1 MKAKV
6 LVVEDEEE
14 LAQLTVL
21 YLEREGI
28 AARICLCAEDARAAF
43 REESFDL
50 VLLDINLPGIDGFEF
65 LQELRRTNQVPV
77 MIVSAR
83 ETDEDIIAGLS
94 VGADEFV
101 SKPISPKVLAVRAR
115 ALLRRSR
122 TAGPA
127 VEARNT
133 AAFAG
138 FRLDFDACMLKRG
151 TERIPL
157 SAREF
162 DVLGFLVANAGKT
175 FSPQEIFE
183 QVWNQRYGD
192 PTTIGVYVQRIRKKI
207 EENPKEPR
215 LLETV
220 KGKGYR
226 FDPRFIEEGR

>member
-1 MKAKV
+1 VKAKV

-14 LAQLTVL
+14 LAQLAVL

-28 AARICLCAEDARAAF
+28 DARICLSAEDARAAF
-43 REESFDL
+43 REEAFDL
-50 VLLDINLPGIDGFEF
+50 VLLDINLPGMDGFEF
-65 LQELRRTNQVPV
+65 LQEFRRTSQVPV

-83 ETDEDIIAGLS
+83 EADEDIIAGLS

-101 SKPISPKVLAVRAR
+101 SKPISPRVLAVRAR

-127 VEARNT
+127 EEPRNT
-133 AAFAG
+133 AVFAG
-138 FRLDFDACMLKRG
+138 FSLDFDACMLKRG
-151 TERIPL
+151 AERVPL

-162 DVLGFLVANAGKT
+162 DVLGFLVVNAGKT

-183 QVWNQRYGD
+183 RIWDKRYGD

-207 EENPKEPR
+207 EQNPKEPK

-226 FDPRFIEEGR
+226 FDPRAIEKGR

>member
-14 LAQLTVL
+14 LAQLAVL
-21 YLEREGI
+21 YLEREGLE
-28 AARICLCAEDARAAF
+28 ARVCLSAEDARAAF

-50 VLLDINLPGIDGFEF
+50 VVLDINLPGMDGFEF
-65 LQELRRTNQVPV
+65 LQELRRTSQVPV

-83 ETDEDIIAGLS
+83 EADEDIIAGLS

-101 SKPISPKVLAVRAR
+101 SKPIAPRVLAVRVR

-122 TAGPA
+122 TASPTE
-127 VEARNT
+127 EARNV
-133 AAFAG
+133 ASFAG
-138 FRLDFDACMLKRG
+138 FLLDFDACMLRKG
-151 TERIPL
+151 TDRIPL

-162 DVLGFLVANAGKT
+162 DVLGFLVENAGKT

-183 QVWNQRYGD
+183 RVWGNRYGD

-207 EENPKEPR
+207 EADPKDPK
-215 LLETV
+215 LLGTV

-226 FDPRFIEEGR
+226 FDPRALAERS